1 MSIDLTEEGFKHKD
15 DVADVIF
22 SYIHLLNTPV
32 KEIESGT
39 RNGIPPYVYSEV
51 AQLSAIAFNYSE
63 KSDPASS
70 VSRLVADMQDFTD
83 PVEYVTGPRLYEHSD
98 PSAVQSYLDHLTPKD
113 VRIKLISKEYKGK
126 TTQEGKYYGSQYNR
140 RSLPEQTKKW
150 DKTVATG
157 GAYASLLAVPLP
169 NELIPNSFTLLGKP
183 AANEAEKEKLTAA
196 PPTKL
201 REDDKFVLWHKL
213 DRTFNQPKVFAITT
227 LAVPSTFYDTSFVV
241 RAKLFSAC
249 FMDSMTEFLYDA
261 RLADMGFELEF
272 TSKGV
277 QLLLSGFSDKLAPF
291 TAIVFEKLRTY
302 EPDVATF
309 NRFKDLLE
317 REFKGWKS
325 QQPYYHVSY
334 YASLASETLQFDIKD
349 VEKTLSQTTPK
360 DLKNFLSSMLTESHG
375 TAIVIGNIDEKQSKD
390 IVDIIE
396 KAFPFTPLAVDL
408 RSRRRPVEFPVS
420 PLSVAG
426 LSPADAAKSTTASG
440 LRLTR
445 PGPNEKDDN
454 SATTFYFQLPT
465 RNIEEYVLLE
475 ILSESVEQA
484 FYNSLRT
491 QQQLGYIVYSGV
503 RSREGIYSLTFTVQ
517 SALVDGAELSRRI
530 EAFVESAIASAESIS
545 QEELES
551 YQEGLAV
558 RKLEPDQ
565 RLTSQA
571 SRFWGEIIE
580 HEALEEPIFDR
591 HIKEVK
597 AIRAVTR
604 ESFGKFTRDFLS
616 PSGSKRRLL
625 VSQITSTKGQT
636 LPPAALADPALS
648 KPVCLTEITDELAFR
663 KSRQQL

>member
-1 MSIDLTEEGFKHKD
+1 VSIDLTEEGFKHKD

-32 KEIESGT
+32 KALEPVT
-39 RNGIPPYVYSEV
+39 KNGIPPYIYSEV
-51 AQLSAIAFNYSE
+51 AQLSAIAFNFSE

-113 VRIKLISKEYKGK
+113 VRIKLISTEYKGK

-157 GAYASLLAVPLP
+157 GAYASQLAVPLP
-169 NELIPNSFTLLGKP
+169 NELIPMSFTLLGKP
-183 AANEAEKEKLTAA
+183 AANAAEKEKLNAA

-227 LAVPSTFYDTSFVV
+227 LAVPSSFYDTSFVV

-277 QLLLSGFSDKLAPF
+277 QLLLSGYSDKLAPF

-349 VEKTLSQTTPK
+349 VEKTLSQTSPK
-360 DLKNFLSSMLTESHG
+360 DLKNFLSSMLTKSHG

-390 IVDIIE
+390 IVNIIE
-396 KAFPFTPLAVDL
+396 KAFPFTSLAVDL

-426 LSPADAAKSTTASG
+426 LSSKDAAASTTASG

-465 RNIEEYVLLE
+465 REIDEYVLLE

-580 HEALEEPIFDR
+580 HEDLEEPIFDR

-636 LPPAALADPALS
+636 LPPAALADPKLS
-648 KPVCLTEITDELAFR
+648 KPVYLTEITDELAFR